1 MMSEAEPKRERD
13 PLRRPEVRWGLGCLL
28 GAAAMIGLL
37 ILTFLVTFALGP
49 PTWLQV
55 VMGIG
60 LVAAGGVLTVIV
72 ALALGQASPPEDQGV
87 RPVAD
92 EEEPST

>member
-13 PLRRPEVRWGLGCLL
+13 PLRRPEVRWGVGCLL

-37 ILTFLVTFALGP
+37 ILTFLVAFALGP

-55 VMGIG
+55 LMGIG
-60 LVAAGGVLTVIV
+60 LVAAGGALTVIV
-72 ALALGQASPPEDQGV
+72 ALALGRSSRPEDPGV
-87 RPVAD
+87 RPVSD